1 METKVLL
8 VEDNELNREALK
20 RRLEKRG
27 FVVATAVDGS
37 DALSKATNLIPDLIL
52 MDLSLPV
59 LDGWAVTKELRQQS
73 NTKHIPII
81 ALTAHAMSG
90 DRQRALDA
98 GCDDYETK
106 PINLKNLLLKIENLI
121 SNSRQSKSALSN
133 GGKEENEQC

>member
-27 FVVATAVDGS
+27 FRVATAVNGS
-37 DALSKATNLIPDLIL
+37 DSLSQATNLIPDIIL

-59 LDGWAVTKELRQQS
+59 LDGWTVTKELRQQS
-73 NTKHIPII
+73 STEHIPII

-98 GCDDYETK
+98 GCDEYETK
-106 PINLKNLLLKIENLI
+106 PINLKNLLLKIEQL
-121 SNSRQSKSALSN
+121 SSKHQRSKDALRN
-133 GGKEENEQC
+133 DGKEEKEQC

>member
-27 FVVATAVDGS
+27 FRVATAVNGS
-37 DALSKATNLIPDLIL
+37 DALSQATNLIPDIIL

-59 LDGWAVTKELRQQS
+59 LDGWTVTKELRQQS
-73 NTKHIPII
+73 STEHIPII

-98 GCDDYETK
+98 GCDEYETK
-106 PINLKNLLLKIENLI
+106 PINLKNLLLKIEQL
-121 SNSRQSKSALSN
+121 SSKHQRSKDALRN
-133 GGKEENEQC
+133 DGKEEKEQC